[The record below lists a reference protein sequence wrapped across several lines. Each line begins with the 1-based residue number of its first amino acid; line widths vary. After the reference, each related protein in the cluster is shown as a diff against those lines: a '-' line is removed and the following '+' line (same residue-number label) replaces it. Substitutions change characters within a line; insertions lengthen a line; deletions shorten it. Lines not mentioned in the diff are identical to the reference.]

1 MTQPTLIV
9 QDLND
14 MASLIHMWQQ
24 NILLQINAMEAQG
37 APREV
42 LYAILYNHLL
52 EMPYKATY
60 TVNMNTMSR

>member
-24 NILLQINAMEAQG
+24 NILLQINAMEAQV

-52 EMPYKATY
+52 EMSYKATY

>member
-9 QDLND
+9 QDLDD
-14 MASLIHMWQQ
+14 MSSLIHMWQQ

-37 APREV
+37 APIEV

-52 EMPYKATY
+52 EMPYKTTY

>member
-1 MTQPTLIV
+1 
-9 QDLND
+9 